1 MLKDIY
7 SLRSPDPYYSGDA
20 GCVGSTLE
28 QLHQDM
34 SKLGLPEYVP
44 ESVRRCHDGVRNA
57 YTLLH
62 AHTLSRAVRSGHLR
76 V

>member
-57 YTLLH
+57 YIY
-62 AHTLSRAVRSGHLR
+62 S
-76 V
+76 